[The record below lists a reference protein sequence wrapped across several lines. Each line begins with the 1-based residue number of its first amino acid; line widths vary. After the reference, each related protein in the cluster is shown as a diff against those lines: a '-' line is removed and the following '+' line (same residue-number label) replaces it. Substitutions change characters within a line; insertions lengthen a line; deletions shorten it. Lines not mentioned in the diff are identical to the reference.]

1 MANDIEETVNSDK
14 SSVEIISME
23 KIDEIL
29 LNTQEQCTMMQNLI
43 ENQIQEKDKLI
54 DRLHSEL
61 QGYKDDH
68 TERFVAQLMKE
79 IITIRQ
85 NMIRN
90 VSKPDWNEREAQQIR
105 NEYQYVVEDLMD
117 FLERQ
122 GVDEYTSTAGA
133 PFDSSIHQ
141 VVKTETTTEIE
152 LDKTVKESLS
162 AGYRKDNKSFLLER
176 VVVYKYENK

>member
-1 MANDIEETVNSDK
+1 MSDDMGETIYSDK
-14 SSVEIISME
+14 SDGESISIE

-29 LNTQEQCTMMQNLI
+29 LNTQEQCQMMNNLI
-43 ENQIQEKDKLI
+43 QNQIQEKDNLINKL
-54 DRLHSEL
+54 HAEL

-68 TERFVAQLMKE
+68 TERYVSQLMKE

-85 NMIRN
+85 NMKKTIAK
-90 VSKPDWNEREAQQIR
+90 SDWNEKDAQEIR
-105 NEYQYVVEDLMD
+105 KEYQYVTEDLMD

-122 GVDEYTSTAGA
+122 GVDEYTSVAGA